1 MYALRIIGG
10 VCRAVVVV
18 STVLGV
24 AMVSVGAAGADGPV
38 QLRSRLGDFCLDAPL
53 GNMQVSMV
61 INPCNGTDF
70 QRWNPMASSL
80 RAWRSPGSA

>member
-24 AMVSVGAAGADGPV
+24 AMVSVGAAGADDPV
-38 QLRSRLGDFCLDAPL
+38 QLRSRLGDF
-53 GNMQVSMV
+53 V
-61 INPCNGTDF
+61 
-70 QRWNPMASSL
+70 
-80 RAWRSPGSA
+80 